1 MGTLLHCSRCVIR
14 LALTL
19 GRNLGPSQ
27 KLHVAKGFVLPA
39 PFCLEEGSLAK
50 TFQSL
55 EALVAAL
62 GGRKGAAELAYIYSV
77 GASAPCSISIGV
89 PDIPPSCTLAGLV

>member
-1 MGTLLHCSRCVIR
+1 MIR
-14 LALTL
+14 PALTL

-27 KLHVAKGFVLPA
+27 KLHVAKDIVLPA
-39 PFCLEEGSLAK
+39 PFCLEGGSLAK

-62 GGRKGAAELAYIYSV
+62 GGRKGAAELAYFYSAV
-77 GASAPCSISIGV
+77 GV
-89 PDIPPSCTLAGLV
+89 